1 MDEQLEVALK
11 GGEFKRLLE
20 SFFSD
25 IKKKYDLKK
34 VDIEVLFFLSQCS
47 DEDTPT
53 DIYRR
58 LKLNRG
64 HVSQAIDNLCRRKY
78 ITAIPDAEDRRYT
91 HYKVTKESRK
101 IIEEISEARRE
112 MDEQLFKGITR
123 EELETYKKTTEKIYR
138 NIAEMLKWLAIV
150 KEG

>member
-47 DEDTPT
+47 DDDTPT
-53 DIYRR
+53 DIKVKINIDLMGYIYPKR
-58 LKLNRG
+58 KSIEVKDKIQFEINPDD
-64 HVSQAIDNLCRRKY
+64 SQ
-78 ITAIPDAEDRRYT
+78 
-91 HYKVTKESRK
+91 
-101 IIEEISEARRE
+101 EI
-112 MDEQLFKGITR
+112 QNYLFK
-123 EELETYKKTTEKIYR
+123 K
-138 NIAEMLKWLAIV
+138 
-150 KEG
+150 